1 MKIDFNAPPE
11 WLICSCYRCVAMRIT
26 IVGSPFVPVCNKCG
40 EMLVAKIE
48 GLLTRLENCPI
59 CEKEK

>member
-40 EMLVAKIE
+40 EILVVKID
-48 GLLTRLENCPI
+48 GLPVRLENCPI

>member
-1 MKIDFNAPPE
+1 
-11 WLICSCYRCVAMRIT
+11 MRIT

-40 EMLVAKIE
+40 EILVVKID
-48 GLLTRLENCPI
+48 GLPVRLENCPI